1 MAGICATLET
11 YNDIRGLS
19 KHIGDLALALVAPV
33 CSNDCS
39 YHVNPPKDSIR
50 VWILWMFF
58 TFLTQSISGVLTR
71 MYVRDS

>member
-11 YNDIRGLS
+11 YNDIRGLG

-33 CSNDCS
+33 CSND
-39 YHVNPPKDSIR
+39 VNPPKDSIR

-58 TFLTQSISGVLTR
+58 TFLTQSISSVLTR